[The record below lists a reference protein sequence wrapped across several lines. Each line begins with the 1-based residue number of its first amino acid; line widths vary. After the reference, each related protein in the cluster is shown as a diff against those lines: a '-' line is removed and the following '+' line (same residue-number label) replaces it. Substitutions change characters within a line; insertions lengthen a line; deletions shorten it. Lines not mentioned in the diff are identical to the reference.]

1 MRMGDEVHQ
10 NQRKE
15 KEKEK
20 MTQIFEDL
28 LDDISMDDIQQKRST
43 SSIIVD

>member
-1 MRMGDEVHQ
+1 MGDEIYQ

-20 MTQIFEDL
+20 MKRIFEDL

-43 SSIIVD
+43 SSIVVD

>member
-1 MRMGDEVHQ
+1 MSDEVHQ
-10 NQRKE
+10 TQRKE